1 MNEISNESN
10 NVPLNPNLPLDPENF
25 HQQKEASQ
33 KKESRCF
40 HIALWIFQILT
51 WIMFATFITV
61 LLTLDQSNGPIFIAP
76 LIIFIIV
83 YITYII
89 MEQCSSTAKYLRN
102 KSSNE
107 GIYPKMSKYFSTPP
121 KILFHCECYHYE
133 TTTYTSTDS
142 EGNTTTETRTERVV
156 TYSEN
161 LDFIYYSVRDVS
173 GLFYLNCDDEAT
185 IRNKSY
191 IKLELIEEINFAD
204 AITYMD
210 YSVLKNDFCERNRN
224 KDEYFDF
231 VETRTIPGMIHHN
244 LIKLRDSEPCTVN
257 YCFFVF
263 FTILTFAELYKP
275 YVNSYC
281 IEQKYK
287 VRKIVSTRYDLNNP
301 EYEQKYQN
309 LNPKI
314 NLIEQKYDFQ
324 PQEYNY
330 LNNEY
335 SVNYPTEE
343 ELEEAEKFKD
353 KIPEYTLSNKGIIL
367 DNVMQD
373 NKNEI
378 FNEEFY
384 NNNENRNQADLP
396 MIQMGQ
402 QGYQPP
408 QS

>member
-1 MNEISNESN
+1 M
-10 NVPLNPNLPLDPENF
+10 
-25 HQQKEASQ
+25 
-33 KKESRCF
+33 
-40 HIALWIFQILT
+40 
-51 WIMFATFITV
+51 
-61 LLTLDQSNGPIFIAP
+61 
-76 LIIFIIV
+76 
-83 YITYII
+83 
-89 MEQCSSTAKYLRN
+89 
-102 KSSNE
+102 
-107 GIYPKMSKYFSTPP
+107 
-121 KILFHCECYHYE
+121 
-133 TTTYTSTDS
+133 
-142 EGNTTTETRTERVV
+142 
-156 TYSEN
+156 
-161 LDFIYYSVRDVS
+161 
-173 GLFYLNCDDEAT
+173 
-185 IRNKSY
+185 
-191 IKLELIEEINFAD
+191 
-204 AITYMD
+204 
-210 YSVLKNDFCERNRN
+210 
-224 KDEYFDF
+224 
-231 VETRTIPGMIHHN
+231 
-244 LIKLRDSEPCTVN
+244 
-257 YCFFVF
+257 
-263 FTILTFAELYKP
+263 TFAELYKP

-367 DNVMQD
+367 DNDMQD